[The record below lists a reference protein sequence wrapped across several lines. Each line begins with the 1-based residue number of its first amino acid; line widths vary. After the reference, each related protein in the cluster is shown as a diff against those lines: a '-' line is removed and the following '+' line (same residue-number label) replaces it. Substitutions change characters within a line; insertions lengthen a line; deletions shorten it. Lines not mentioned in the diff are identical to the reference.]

1 MINKKDIFF
10 LLFSSLLILIFI
22 FPIISYG
29 NRDLEE
35 YQLGFFT
42 LNTYYNNPKSF
53 IDKYIDYYGVGSV
66 LPIGHYP
73 FLHISHLFLN
83 NLKIF
88 FLLYFFLNLLIQV
101 YFFKKIILFYEIKFH
116 NLFVIPIIFSISNF
130 NYVFSDDWGSVYFS
144 YSLFFPI
151 LYYFEKYL
159 KKNKDL
165 FKLVGWICYQFLN
178 GHVGAIAPL
187 YVFLLI
193 YFFTL
198 GNFDIFKSRDF
209 YLGLILCFSICFGK
223 IYFLVDQS
231 NEFPESLDRLVQ
243 SSYTLQTFILS
254 NLLPY
259 SNTGWSINRN
269 PFYGIIFLSSLIFG
283 FKYFVNSGHIK
294 KITYLFY
301 LFIALSFT
309 NYSKYFYVLS
319 GVWWFRD
326 IFNILAVIIFFQ
338 LFNDHK
344 KIFFFIF
351 SIFIIQACLFYN
363 YNFQNHIDLDGKN
376 YFNQTKN
383 NKSEDF
389 ISFLNRNKNNKGEK
403 TYLSKNFERDVRNG
417 FREYGLY
424 SVTDLID
431 NGIYPFNGW
440 FKNISMDDITP
451 SKVKMHGW
459 IKFDNNQLNNNFF
472 LQNFMIKQGIFYRNE
487 MSQIKVEY
495 EILETFSLNNKKE
508 IVLIKFNY
516 KGFPTLNSNIKTL
529 KNNCKNN
536 KKLINCLLNKENF
549 YLSNKLKIDKKKTNN
564 FEITNTYNSNKKI
577 IFPFYDFMNWQSS
590 IKLNSVKIS
599 NQFFLVE
606 IPRNSKIEFS
616 YKNKIRFINLIIF
629 LLGVSV
635 LIYKLF
641 FNGKK
646 ISKTDLNLL

>member
-1 MINKKDIFF
+1 M
-10 LLFSSLLILIFI
+10 
-22 FPIISYG
+22 
-29 NRDLEE
+29 
-35 YQLGFFT
+35 
-42 LNTYYNNPKSF
+42 
-53 IDKYIDYYGVGSV
+53 
-66 LPIGHYP
+66 
-73 FLHISHLFLN
+73 
-83 NLKIF
+83 
-88 FLLYFFLNLLIQV
+88 
-101 YFFKKIILFYEIKFH
+101 
-116 NLFVIPIIFSISNF
+116 
-130 NYVFSDDWGSVYFS
+130 
-144 YSLFFPI
+144 
-151 LYYFEKYL
+151 
-159 KKNKDL
+159 
-165 FKLVGWICYQFLN
+165 
-178 GHVGAIAPL
+178 
-187 YVFLLI
+187 
-193 YFFTL
+193 
-198 GNFDIFKSRDF
+198 
-209 YLGLILCFSICFGK
+209 
-223 IYFLVDQS
+223 
-231 NEFPESLDRLVQ
+231 
-243 SSYTLQTFILS
+243 
-254 NLLPY
+254 
-259 SNTGWSINRN
+259 
-269 PFYGIIFLSSLIFG
+269 
-283 FKYFVNSGHIK
+283 
-294 KITYLFY
+294 
-301 LFIALSFT
+301 
-309 NYSKYFYVLS
+309 
-319 GVWWFRD
+319 
-326 IFNILAVIIFFQ
+326 
-338 LFNDHK
+338 
-344 KIFFFIF
+344 
-351 SIFIIQACLFYN
+351 FYN

-590 IKLNSVKIS
+590 IKLNSSKNFKSI
-599 NQFFLVE
+599 FF
-606 IPRNSKIEFS
+606 
-616 YKNKIRFINLIIF
+616 
-629 LLGVSV
+629 
-635 LIYKLF
+635 
-641 FNGKK
+641 
-646 ISKTDLNLL
+646 